1 MCHSKKLHASEA
13 VSLSLIG
20 AVISVSLLSTL
31 FLIPITDA
39 QSSVSLYYFYG
50 EDCPHCRALTIIIEE
65 LEASYPELEVHKF
78 EITYNTTN
86 SELFNAFIQAYN
98 PPAVDI
104 PAVFIGNK
112 SLIGYELT
120 KESLEH
126 EIVFCLQNKCPDSRS
141 FVKGKGEYN
150 EEPNLP
156 PLTMLIVTGLTEG
169 IINLCGFA
177 VLIVLLASLLLV
189 NSKLKVLSIGLV
201 FIASILATR
210 LLIGLGVLEFYLFS
224 GMNPVA
230 RAIVILMVVSAG
242 IINIAD
248 FWRDKATLAIHSS
261 LKPTL
266 RRLASYA
273 SLPGALLLGFLAT
286 LVGLPCTG
294 YLYLKSILDIAV
306 APSRTIFYLLLYNLF
321 YALPLFVILAIIY
334 KGTSPEDIEEWRK
347 GKRRSMK
354 LIAGLVMLALGTA
367 MLFGFV

>member
-1 MCHSKKLHASEA
+1 MRMRALKISFAI
-13 VSLSLIG
+13 VILIL
-20 AVISVSLLSTL
+20 ATFIANADTQVPV
-31 FLIPITDA
+31 
-39 QSSVSLYYFYG
+39 YYFYG
-50 EDCPHCRALTIIIEE
+50 EDCPHCRAQTIIIEG
-65 LEASYPELEVHKF
+65 LEERYPEIEVHKF
-78 EITYNTTN
+78 EITYNATN
-86 SELFNAFIQAYN
+86 SELFNAFIHAYN

-120 KESLEH
+120 KESLET
-126 EIVFCLQNKCPDSRS
+126 EIAFCLQNKCPDPRS
-141 FVKGKGEYN
+141 LIKGK
-150 EEPNLP
+150 EEPDAEEKSP

-189 NSKLKVLSIGLV
+189 NSKIRVLSIGLT

-210 LLIGLGVLEFYLFS
+210 LLIGLGILEFYLFS
-224 GMNPVA
+224 GMNPFA
-230 RAIVILMVVSAG
+230 RAIVILVIVSAG

-248 FWRDKATLAIHSS
+248 FWRDKATLAIPSS
-261 LKPTL
+261 LKPML
-266 RRLASYA
+266 RKLASYA

-294 YLYLKSILDIAV
+294 YLYLKSILDIAGV
-306 APSRTIFYLLLYNLF
+306 PARTILYLLLYNLF
-321 YALPLFVILAIIY
+321 YALPLVAILAIIY
-334 KGTSPEDIEEWRK
+334 KGTSPEDVEAWRK
-347 GKRRSMK
+347 GKRRYMK

>member
-1 MCHSKKLHASEA
+1 MSHINNLRTSGF
-13 VSLSLIG
+13 LSVLISFLI
-20 AVISVSLLSTL
+20 ALILLSTL
-31 FLIPITDA
+31 SLIPITDA

-50 EDCPHCRALTIIIEE
+50 EDCPHCRDITALIEE

-86 SELFNAFIQAYN
+86 SELFNAFIQVYN
-98 PPAVDI
+98 PPAVDL

-120 KESLEH
+120 KEKLEH
-126 EIVFCLQNKCPDSRS
+126 EIAWCVQNKCPDPLSLIE
-141 FVKGKGEYN
+141 GKEEHN
-150 EEPNLP
+150 EEHNLP
-156 PLTMLIVTGLTEG
+156 PLTMLIGTGLLEG

-189 NSKLKVLSIGLV
+189 NSKIKVLSVGLV

-210 LLIGLGVLEFYLFS
+210 LLIGFGVLEFYLFS
-224 GMNPVA
+224 GMNPFA
-230 RAIVILMVVSAG
+230 RAIVILMIVSAG
-242 IINIAD
+242 IINIMD
-248 FWRDKATLAIHSS
+248 FWRDKATLAIPSS

-266 RRLASYA
+266 RKLASYA
-273 SLPGALLLGFLAT
+273 SLPGAMLLGFLAT

-306 APSRTIFYLLLYNLF
+306 VPSKTVFYLLLYNLF

-334 KGTSPEDIEEWRK
+334 KGTSPEDIEAWRK
-347 GKRRSMK
+347 GKRRYMK